1 MSTPTNDFGQRDDA
15 PLVEPRLPSEPT
27 SPLDALDT
35 ARILGQTQSIPT
47 LTDTPVPS
55 IDSERAPER
64 PQGSLNVLAI
74 VSLVL
79 AIAVSPLAMIFGYIA
94 IGQIR
99 RHSQRGE
106 GLAWAAVGLGWI
118 WAVLY
123 VVATTVLVIT
133 WFGLA

>member
-1 MSTPTNDFGQRDDA
+1 
-15 PLVEPRLPSEPT
+15 
-27 SPLDALDT
+27 
-35 ARILGQTQSIPT
+35 
-47 LTDTPVPS
+47 
-55 IDSERAPER
+55 
-64 PQGSLNVLAI
+64 